1 MPGLYALLPDKTQT
15 TYNNLFS
22 VIHKLADDRNL
33 RFNPRRMT
41 VDFEMA
47 MINSIEV
54 MLPETEISTCLFH
67 FTQSIFRNLTNHG
80 LRDAYLNDEA
90 FKSCVRKMMALS
102 LLPITE
108 IVNQFHQIVSQLR
121 DVFDDERVDVFVDY
135 MWNTYVKDDSMY
147 DKELWCQHGNSD
159 RTTNVAE
166 GWNNSI
172 NYQLTS
178 NHPNVHVLI
187 NLLQKDNFNQQI
199 LYSNYLERDEA
210 KPKRAKYVRLNERLS
225 KLNTKLVEGEMTV
238 ERFLEIASNLLK
250 DFN

>member
-1 MPGLYALLPDKTQT
+1 M
-15 TYNNLFS
+15 
-22 VIHKLADDRNL
+22 
-33 RFNPRRMT
+33 
-41 VDFEMA
+41 
-47 MINSIEV
+47 
-54 MLPETEISTCLFH
+54 
-67 FTQSIFRNLTNHG
+67 
-80 LRDAYLNDEA
+80 
-90 FKSCVRKMMALS
+90 
-102 LLPITE
+102 
-108 IVNQFHQIVSQLR
+108 
-121 DVFDDERVDVFVDY
+121 
-135 MWNTYVKDDSMY
+135 
-147 DKELWCQHGNSD
+147 
-159 RTTNVAE
+159 AE